1 MPWDGPR
8 RLRNLHGGRHL
19 SSTPAPVPLCDINA
33 RYRLLKGQIDAA
45 VLRVLASGQAI
56 LGPEVAAFEKEA
68 AEFCG
73 AAFAVGCGSG
83 TDALVLALHALDIG
97 PGDEVI
103 IPPFTFFATAGAVCR
118 VGATPVFADI
128 DPLTFNI
135 DPGQIA
141 AKVTPRT
148 KAVMPVHLFG
158 QCCDMDAIRDV
169 AEEHRLFVVEDAA
182 QSFGSEYHDRRCGSL
197 GTVAAMSFYPT
208 KNLGAF
214 GDAGLVTTDDPVID
228 KKLRALRVHGSEVK
242 YFHKYIGY
250 NMRLDP
256 IHATTLRVQLPHVSG
271 WLNGR
276 QEAARR
282 YDKLIEGAN
291 LHGFMRRPIAK
302 PDRRHTFNQYVI
314 RVPAPHRDKLV
325 KHLKDHAVGVEVYY
339 PLSLHEQECFQHLGH
354 RTGDFPASEEAAA
367 TVLALP
373 MFPEITE
380 VQQRRVVEV
389 CAAYLSQS
397 LRKAA

>member
-1 MPWDGPR
+1 M
-8 RLRNLHGGRHL
+8 

-33 RYRLLKGQIDAA
+33 RYQFLKPQIDAA
-45 VLRVLASGQAI
+45 VLRVLASGQAV

-68 AEFCG
+68 AAFCG
-73 AAFAVGCGSG
+73 AEFAVGCGSG
-83 TDALVLALHALDIG
+83 TDALVLALHALGVG

-128 DPLTFNI
+128 DPITFNI
-135 DPGQIA
+135 DPGQIE
-141 AKVTPRT
+141 AKVTPKT

-158 QCCDMDAIRDV
+158 QCCNMDAIWEI
-169 AEEHRLFVVEDAA
+169 AEDHQLYVVEDAA
-182 QSFGSEYHDRRCGSL
+182 QSFGSDYKGRRCGTL
-197 GTVAAMSFYPT
+197 GVAAAMSFYPT

-214 GDAGLVTTDDPVID
+214 GDAGLVTTNHPDID
-228 KKLRALRVHGSEVK
+228 RKLRALRVHGSEVK
-242 YFHKYIGY
+242 YYHKYIGY

-256 IHATTLRVQLPHVSG
+256 VHATTLRVQLPHVAG
-271 WLNGR
+271 WLAAR

-282 YDKLIEGAN
+282 YDRLIEGASLN
-291 LHGFMRRPIAK
+291 GFMRRPVAK
-302 PDRRHTFNQYVI
+302 PDRLHTFNQYVV
-314 RVPAPHRDKLV
+314 RVPSAHRDKLV
-325 KHLKDHAVGVEVYY
+325 KHLKDNAVGVEVYY
-339 PLSLHEQECFQHLGH
+339 PLSLHEQECFRHLGY
-354 RTGDFPASEEAAA
+354 RTGDFPASEDAAA

-380 VQQRRVVEV
+380 AQQSRVIDV